1 MPCETVDRATQT
13 EDTAEGEIV
22 DWDESLENT
31 YHGRATVEPTL
42 GGEGPGSVANS
53 GSAVGTS
60 AAASSS
66 RSFLDG
72 PVQLMAE
79 MEMAM
84 RSTLESFHETRAVTF
99 PEPRAPPS
107 GTPSHAS
114 GRTARFL
121 NLGRQMSAPA
131 ASPERAALAEDAS
144 DGEDGHGEDAE
155 VKSLSLSEDG
165 PVIRRS
171 VSEPYYNFFPR
182 TTGETSARGATLAP
196 DPLAMLS
203 DGERTLGVRTIDGR
217 CEPQLA
223 FCGELPRDLHDFAD
237 REHGLGELGADID
250 GEPLG
255 SDRSA
260 PNDSDDSAAV
270 TIAAAASGTG
280 SGAAGAPADEFLKI
294 QHSGLVNG
302 LMPILEKVAGSAPLG
317 AAPSGKRPW
326 RPTQQPRDG
335 YKHVPAKRSEGG
347 SLPAHVA
354 DLSQLSRL
362 PLPPG
367 SEPVPHSSR
376 SDNASQLSFGSANSA
391 FSPPSSL
398 LSPSSSSSQLASPR
412 PAHGLA
418 ASKSVPSISV
428 AHKR

>member
-1 MPCETVDRATQT
+1 
-13 EDTAEGEIV
+13 
-22 DWDESLENT
+22 
-31 YHGRATVEPTL
+31 
-42 GGEGPGSVANS
+42 
-53 GSAVGTS
+53 
-60 AAASSS
+60 
-66 RSFLDG
+66 
-72 PVQLMAE
+72 
-79 MEMAM
+79 M

-237 REHGLGELGADID
+237 REHGLGGADARPCASFSPASDPRCVPAPPFLRLSPPALSTWPCPLLPPPPATDLDLVPPSSTVTGFFRGHSHVCSGARRVAELGADID